1 MLPVPAG
8 NMKPNLVAW
17 NDKDFYN
24 FMLNIIIRFC
34 NYLRLY
40 SVAVS

>member
-1 MLPVPAG
+1 
-8 NMKPNLVAW
+8 MKSSLVAW
-17 NDKDFYN
+17 NDKDFN
-24 FMLNIIIRFC
+24 IFMLNIIIRCC